1 MGSNLKSLKIL
12 QILPN
17 GCVYFDKQ
25 IYLKTFA
32 RYNFSKKSLLSNF
45 LDKKKLIVTNSNFF
59 YKKYR
64 NYIVNNSTNVFTI
77 N

>member
-17 GCVYFDKQ
+17 GCVYFGNLT
-25 IYLKTFA
+25 YLKTFV

-45 LDKKKLIVTNSNFF
+45 LDKKKITLTNSNFF

-64 NYIVNNSTNVFTI
+64 N
-77 N
+77 

>member
-17 GCVYFDKQ
+17 GCVYFDNLT
-25 IYLKTFA
+25 YLKTFV
-32 RYNFSKKSLLSNF
+32 RYNFSKKSLLSNI
-45 LDKKKLIVTNSNFF
+45 LDKKKIILTNSNFF

-64 NYIVNNSTNVFTI
+64 N
-77 N
+77 